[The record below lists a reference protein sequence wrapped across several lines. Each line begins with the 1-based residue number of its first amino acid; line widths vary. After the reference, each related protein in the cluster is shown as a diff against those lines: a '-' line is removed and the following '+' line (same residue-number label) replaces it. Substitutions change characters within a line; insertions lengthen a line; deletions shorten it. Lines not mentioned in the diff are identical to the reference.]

1 MSHHEK
7 VIKYFSTPHIDER
20 GILTVITDNIPID
33 NFEIK
38 RVYYVKTSKKN
49 VIRGGHAHY
58 KQTQILFNISG
69 RLEVEYYSDIKNKK
83 LLLTEYEGVIISPL
97 IWVDIRSLTNNSLY
111 IVLADGEYNE
121 NEYIRDKD
129 KFMELISSD
138 N

>member
-1 MSHHEK
+1 MSPHEK
-7 VIKYFSTPHIDER
+7 VIKYFSAPHIDER

-58 KQTQILFNISG
+58 RQTQILFNISG
-69 RLEVEYYSDIKNKK
+69 RLEIELYNSIENKK
-83 LLLTEYEGVIISPL
+83 LLLTEYEGIIISPL
-97 IWVDIRSLTNNSLY
+97 IWINIRSLTNNSLY
-111 IVLADGEYNE
+111 MVLADGEYNE

>member
-49 VIRGGHAHY
+49 VIRGGQHIH
-58 KQTQILFNISG
+58 
-69 RLEVEYYSDIKNKK
+69 
-83 LLLTEYEGVIISPL
+83 
-97 IWVDIRSLTNNSLY
+97 
-111 IVLADGEYNE
+111 
-121 NEYIRDKD
+121 
-129 KFMELISSD
+129 
-138 N
+138 